1 MSWIKENKFLAA
13 LGGGT
18 LVGAILLYV
27 IGAQGASSYNAAK
40 EKYDAAADEATGFEK
55 QPLYPKP
62 ENRDGKRKALE
73 EYRQSVDAIQA
84 LFAPFRPEELKNISP
99 QEFTNNLLA
108 ANAETRKA
116 FEDAGTIVPEP
127 YFVGFE

>member
-1 MSWIKENKFLAA
+1 
-13 LGGGT
+13 
-18 LVGAILLYV
+18 
-27 IGAQGASSYNAAK
+27 
-40 EKYDAAADEATGFEK
+40 
-55 QPLYPKP
+55 
-62 ENRDGKRKALE
+62 
-73 EYRQSVDAIQA
+73 A

-127 YFVGFE
+127 YFVGFESYKSTLAPEKNTGVLGYQLDAVKNLMLALAKARPTELKNLHRPNLPEEN